1 MLIHRLQSVYLIL
14 EIKRQRSFFQ
24 PSHPQF
30 LAGLHMRSTAGSLRQ
45 VQNNEENRRL
55 PKGKESEKKKDR
67 RNKKAHRVCL
77 ADEKN
82 ETACIRNMQPPSYQ
96 TFQFTLFVRF
106 VVTLDFTVSD
116 TSDSTPN
123 FVAFHGAV
131 SLSSGCAHGFKRRI
145 YSNTK

>member
-55 PKGKESEKKKDR
+55 PKGKESEKKEKER

-82 ETACIRNMQPPSYQ
+82 ETACVRNMQPPSYQ

-106 VVTLDFTVSD
+106 VVSLDFTVSD
-116 TSDSTPN
+116 TDSTPN
-123 FVAFHGAV
+123 FVACYGAV
-131 SLSSGCAHGFKRRI
+131 SLSSCVHGFKRRI